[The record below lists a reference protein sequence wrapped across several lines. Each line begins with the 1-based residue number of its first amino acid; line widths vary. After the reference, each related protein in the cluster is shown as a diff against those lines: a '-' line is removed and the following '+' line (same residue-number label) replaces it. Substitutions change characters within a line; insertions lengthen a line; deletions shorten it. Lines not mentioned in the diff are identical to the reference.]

1 MTKATRIM
9 LVPNLKVRRTLA
21 RADGRFAAGSTRV
34 QSCDAI
40 AMRAACS
47 TSPQPKS
54 DLSDFGQS
62 KRPNS
67 GKPEFGWGEVGAR
80 SAPGEGG
87 PVYRSIERSG
97 PPHPN
102 PLPCGG
108 LRGE

>member
-87 PVYRSIERSG
+87 RIYRGNSA
-97 PPHPN
+97 
-102 PLPCGG
+102 PLTPTLVWGF
-108 LRGE
+108 